1 MTIGLSIDNVDDSNF
16 SCCPGSIQISYSDT
30 YFLIFFMFF
39 SSTFHRHFIDIS
51 STFHR
56 FQGLKLGQATQ
67 RCAESQAA
75 IEELKPESLVFNQ
88 LPQSKNPTRKFEMEK
103 PQGKCTRKLKMKPFK
118 ILSSLFN
125 CMQILLWCRFH
136 PHFSPRPISDV
147 AGRDSNLSKD
157 CCDCTSHATWDQ
169 CVCVCVRMY
178 ILYRSNIPCIYIYIY
193 HIVYIICEQNNP
205 CSGYVDKTFVS
216 VCCVTVFQRFKAWQ
230 RNAPFCCLFGGLEP
244 TWRWRAIP

>member
-1 MTIGLSIDNVDDSNF
+1 MTHHDDRLSIDNVDDSNF

-30 YFLIFFMFF
+30 YFLICFMFF
-39 SSTFHRHFIDIS
+39 S

-118 ILSSLFN
+118 IFQASSTA
-125 CMQILLWCRFH
+125 CKSYSDVGYI
-136 PHFSPRPISDV
+136 PISHLDPSQMLP
-147 AGRDSNLSKD
+147 A
-157 CCDCTSHATWDQ
+157 
-169 CVCVCVRMY
+169 
-178 ILYRSNIPCIYIYIY
+178 
-193 HIVYIICEQNNP
+193 
-205 CSGYVDKTFVS
+205 
-216 VCCVTVFQRFKAWQ
+216 VT
-230 RNAPFCCLFGGLEP
+230 L
-244 TWRWRAIP
+244 T

>member
-1 MTIGLSIDNVDDSNF
+1 
-16 SCCPGSIQISYSDT
+16 
-30 YFLIFFMFF
+30 MFF

-118 ILSSLFN
+118 IFQASSTACKSYSDVGF
-125 CMQILLWCRFH
+125 I
-136 PHFSPRPISDV
+136 PISHLDPSQMLP
-147 AGRDSNLSKD
+147 A
-157 CCDCTSHATWDQ
+157 
-169 CVCVCVRMY
+169 
-178 ILYRSNIPCIYIYIY
+178 
-193 HIVYIICEQNNP
+193 
-205 CSGYVDKTFVS
+205 
-216 VCCVTVFQRFKAWQ
+216 VT
-230 RNAPFCCLFGGLEP
+230 L
-244 TWRWRAIP
+244 T